1 MTDEMQKQNERILL
15 LNLLVEL
22 QEQCR
27 LAGVRNYV
35 VSGTLLGAVRHKG
48 FIPWDDDIDTMI
60 FSEDYDRLMSS
71 MEKNLGDDYC
81 IVTRENSPLYFQE
94 FPKLCYKNKKG
105 EVSELSIDIFV
116 YTPTDISKKR
126 LRKLQNKMLG
136 YLYHIKRYKVRKL
149 LGKDAGISSPLKK
162 AVVAVFSVIPLKT
175 LDKGVKFFMTVSG
188 KNNGEYVTNWGSQY
202 NYDRK
207 ATFKRGIFGEPEHL
221 TFEGIEIEVPHD
233 YESMLI
239 QIYGDYMKLPPED
252 KRVTHGVSLA
262 GCEDVDME
270 TIRARVESK
279 KVKE

>member
-207 ATFKRGIFGEPEHL
+207 ATFKREIFGEPEHL
-221 TFEGIEIEVPHD
+221 IFEGIDIEVPHD

>member
-207 ATFKRGIFGEPEHL
+207 ATFKRGIFGEPEYL

>member
-1 MTDEMQKQNERILL
+1 
-15 LNLLVEL
+15 
-22 QEQCR
+22 
-27 LAGVRNYV
+27 
-35 VSGTLLGAVRHKG
+35 
-48 FIPWDDDIDTMI
+48 P
-60 FSEDYDRLMSS
+60 
-71 MEKNLGDDYC
+71 
-81 IVTRENSPLYFQE
+81 
-94 FPKLCYKNKKG
+94 
-105 EVSELSIDIFV
+105 
-116 YTPTDISKKR
+116 
-126 LRKLQNKMLG
+126 
-136 YLYHIKRYKVRKL
+136 IKRYKVRKL

-207 ATFKRGIFGEPEHL
+207 ATFKREIFGEPEHL
-221 TFEGIEIEVPHD
+221 TFEGIDIEVPHD

>member
-71 MEKNLGDDYC
+71 MEKNLGEDYC

-126 LRKLQNKMLG
+126 LRKMQNKMLG

-221 TFEGIEIEVPHD
+221 RFEGIEIDVPHD